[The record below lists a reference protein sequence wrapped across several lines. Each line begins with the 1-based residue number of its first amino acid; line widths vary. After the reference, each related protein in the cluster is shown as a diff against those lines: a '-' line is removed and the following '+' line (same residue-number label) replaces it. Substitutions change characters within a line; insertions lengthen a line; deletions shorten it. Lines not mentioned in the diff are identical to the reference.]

1 MTLSVTASGF
11 PDSITYQWRKNG
23 VVIPGTTTNT
33 LTISSVNII
42 DVGAYDCRP
51 TNSRGTFN
59 TSTIQLG
66 IRSEALL
73 DNRIKYANCI
83 VIPIHFN

>member
-23 VVIPGTTTNT
+23 VEIPGATTNT
-33 LTISSVNII
+33 YTISSVNSL
-42 DVGAYDCRP
+42 DVGAYECIP
-51 TNSRGTFN
+51 TNSHGTFN
-59 TSTIQLG
+59 SSTIQLG

-73 DNRIKYANCI
+73 DDHIKYTNCI
-83 VIPIHFN
+83 VIPTNFN